1 MCKNHRA
8 SGFRTA
14 LTCFIQIYEG
24 FSPKAANSE
33 PVLWNTFRLLET
45 FCSTAPPLDSKTKTH
60 FRFVFEMMESFAE
73 NDRTMFYS
81 ENYTKSQSLSPLSPI
96 ELVAVAA
103 LISQKG
109 TERPQKILKD
119 DVVALIACMREA
131 HVDLRM
137 SKVCWTTAWTF
148 IRNLECHRGAI
159 GEPSIGGPV
168 SKLIRKPRG
177 PRAPR
182 KIASAPHRANE
193 GDSDDLTLPTH
204 FFSNAIFG
212 TIPGGRIQ
220 GNAAS
225 SSSSSL
231 LSKNNY
237 NEASFTTTTTTN
249 TPAGMRKRSS
259 AGFSGRSGS
268 SNSILPQK
276 QDLKAKRR
284 RYQI

>member
-1 MCKNHRA
+1 M
-8 SGFRTA
+8 
-14 LTCFIQIYEG
+14 
-24 FSPKAANSE
+24 
-33 PVLWNTFRLLET
+33 PVLWNTFKLLET
-45 FCSTAPPLDSKTKTH
+45 FCSNAPPLDSKTKSH
-60 FRFVFEMMESFAE
+60 FRFVFEMMGSFAE

-109 TERPQKILKD
+109 TERPQNILKG

-148 IRNLECHRGAI
+148 ISNLEHRRGAI
-159 GEPSIGGPV
+159 GQPSLVGPV

-182 KIASAPHRANE
+182 KISSGAVPPNMANE

-204 FFSNAIFG
+204 FLSNTIFG
-212 TIPGGRIQ
+212 TLPGRRIQ
-220 GNAAS
+220 ENAAS
-225 SSSSSL
+225 RPSPSSVVVGARMSSSS
-231 LSKNNY
+231 KNN
-237 NEASFTTTTTTN
+237 NNTSFTSPTR
-249 TPAGMRKRSS
+249 MRKRSS
-259 AGFSGRSGS
+259 SGFGWSTGS
-268 SNSILPQK
+268 SILPQL
-276 QDLKAKRR
+276 QQQEQEQEQEQQGLKVKRR
-284 RYQI
+284 RYQT